1 MNYDDLM
8 DVLMEQTSILN
19 KVQILIE
26 MLKYNNNLQ
35 MIYSHYDLIDHQ
47 VRNINLLQAIRYVM
61 PPN

>member
-1 MNYDDLM
+1 MNHVDLM
-8 DVLMEQTSILN
+8 DVLMEQTSFLN

-26 MLKYNNNLQ
+26 MLKYNNILQ

>member
-1 MNYDDLM
+1 MNHDDLM
-8 DVLMEQTSILN
+8 DVLMEQTSFLN

-26 MLKYNNNLQ
+26 TLKYNNNLK

>member
-1 MNYDDLM
+1 MNHDDLM

>member
-1 MNYDDLM
+1 MNHDDLM

-26 MLKYNNNLQ
+26 TLKYNNNLQ

>member
-1 MNYDDLM
+1 MNHDDLM
-8 DVLMEQTSILN
+8 DVLMEQTSFLN

-26 MLKYNNNLQ
+26 MLKYNNILQ

-47 VRNINLLQAIRYVM
+47 VRNINLLKAIRYVM

>member
-1 MNYDDLM
+1 MNHDDLM
-8 DVLMEQTSILN
+8 DVLMEQTSFLN

-26 MLKYNNNLQ
+26 TLKYNNNLQ

-47 VRNINLLQAIRYVM
+47 VRNINLLQAICYVM

>member
-26 MLKYNNNLQ
+26 MLKYNNILQ

>member
-1 MNYDDLM
+1 MNHDDLM

-26 MLKYNNNLQ
+26 MLKYNNILQ

>member
-1 MNYDDLM
+1 MNHDYLM
-8 DVLMEQTSILN
+8 DVLMEQTSFLN

-26 MLKYNNNLQ
+26 MLKYNNILQ

>member
-1 MNYDDLM
+1 MNHDDLM

-26 MLKYNNNLQ
+26 TLKYNNNLQ

-47 VRNINLLQAIRYVM
+47 VRNINLLKAIRYVM

>member
-1 MNYDDLM
+1 MNHDYLM
-8 DVLMEQTSILN
+8 DVLMEQTSFLN

-26 MLKYNNNLQ
+26 MLKYNNILQ

-47 VRNINLLQAIRYVM
+47 VRNINLLKAIRYVM

>member
-1 MNYDDLM
+1 MNHDDLM
-8 DVLMEQTSILN
+8 DVLMEQISILN

-26 MLKYNNNLQ
+26 TLKYNNNLQ

>member
-1 MNYDDLM
+1 MNHDDLM
-8 DVLMEQTSILN
+8 DVLMEQTSFLN

-26 MLKYNNNLQ
+26 MLKYNNILQ

>member
-1 MNYDDLM
+1 MNHDYLM
-8 DVLMEQTSILN
+8 DVLMEQTSFLN

>member
-1 MNYDDLM
+1 MNHDDLM

-47 VRNINLLQAIRYVM
+47 VRNINLLLAIRYVM